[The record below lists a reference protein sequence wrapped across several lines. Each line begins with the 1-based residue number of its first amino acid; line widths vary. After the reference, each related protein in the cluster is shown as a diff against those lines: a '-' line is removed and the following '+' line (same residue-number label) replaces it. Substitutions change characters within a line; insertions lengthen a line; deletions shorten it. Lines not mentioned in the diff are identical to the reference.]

1 MRVLQSFPEGRTTT
15 NPYLV
20 QLDRGL
26 RQHVQ
31 VDGFSWWRA
40 LTAPYDVFHVHW
52 PEILLQGRTP
62 ARALARHLLFALL
75 LTRLRL
81 RHTAV
86 VRTLHNLRSH
96 EENSPTERRL
106 LHGFDRRTTLWIRLN
121 PFTPLPAGTLERT
134 IAHGDY
140 REWYADYP
148 CTSTVPGRLLY
159 FGLIRPYKGIDT
171 LIDCFTSRAD
181 AAAESATLRIVGQ
194 PHTPE
199 LARTLAALA
208 AGDPRIV
215 FSLGYASDETLAR
228 EIGEA
233 ELVVLP
239 YQEMHNSGA
248 ALLAL
253 SLGRP
258 VLVPRN
264 VVTEALALE
273 VGGDWVVTYP
283 GALSPQALT
292 DALAA
297 VRSPRRAA
305 QPELSA
311 RSWQTGV
318 AAHVEAYECA
328 VRAVRAR

>member
-1 MRVLQSFPEGRTTT
+1 MRVLQSFPDGRATT

-26 RQHVQ
+26 REKLQ

-40 LTAPYDVFHVHW
+40 LTAQYDVFHVHW

-62 ARALARHLLFALL
+62 ARALARRLLFALL

-96 EENSPTERRL
+96 EEKSPTERRL
-106 LHGFDRRTTLWIRLN
+106 LHAIDRHTTLWIRLN
-121 PFTPLPAGTLERT
+121 PFTPLPAGALERT
-134 IAHGDY
+134 IAHGEY
-140 REWYADYP
+140 REWYAGHP
-148 CTSTVPGRLLY
+148 CPPTVPGRLLY

-171 LIDCFTSRAD
+171 LIECFTAQTD
-181 AAAESATLRIVGQ
+181 AAGSSATLRIVGQ
-194 PHTPE
+194 PHAPE
-199 LARTLAALA
+199 LAQTLGALA
-208 AGDPRIV
+208 AGDSRIE
-215 FSLGYASDETLAR
+215 FRLGYASDETLAH

-233 ELVVLP
+233 ELVALP

-258 VLVPRN
+258 VLVPHN
-264 VVTEALALE
+264 AVTEALANE
-273 VGGDWVVTYP
+273 VGSDWVLTYP

-297 VRSPRRAA
+297 ARFSRPAA
-305 QPELSA
+305 RPDLSA
-311 RSWQTGV
+311 RTWEIGV
-318 AAHVEAYECA
+318 AGHLEAYECA

>member
-1 MRVLQSFPEGRTTT
+1 MRVLQSFPEGRATT

-26 RQHVQ
+26 REHLQ

-40 LTAPYDVFHVHW
+40 LTAQYDVFHAHW

-62 ARALARHLLFALL
+62 ARALGRSLLFALL

-96 EENSPTERRL
+96 EERSPTERRL
-106 LHGFDRRTTLWIRLN
+106 LHAFDRHTTLWIRLN
-121 PFTPLPAGTLERT
+121 PFTPLPAGALERT

-140 REWYADYP
+140 REWYAGHACP
-148 CTSTVPGRLLY
+148 PSVPGRLLY

-171 LIDCFTSRAD
+171 LIESFTALTD
-181 AAAESATLRIVGQ
+181 AAELSATLRIVGQ

-199 LARTLAALA
+199 LARALGAAA
-208 AGDPRIV
+208 VGDPRIE
-215 FSLGYASDETLAR
+215 FSLGYANDETLAH

-258 VLVPRN
+258 VLVPQN
-264 VVTEALALE
+264 AVTEALANE
-273 VGGDWVVTYP
+273 VGSDWVLTYP
-283 GALSPQALT
+283 GVLSPHALT
-292 DALAA
+292 DALTAA
-297 VRSPRRAA
+297 RFSRPTAR
-305 QPELSA
+305 PDLSA
-311 RSWQTGV
+311 RTWETGV
-318 AAHVEAYECA
+318 AGHLEAYQCA
-328 VRAVRAR
+328 VRAVRAH

>member
-1 MRVLQSFPEGRTTT
+1 MRVLQSFPEGRATT

-26 RQHVQ
+26 REHLQ

-40 LTAPYDVFHVHW
+40 LTAQYDVFHVHW

-62 ARALARHLLFALL
+62 TRALARRLLFAIL

-96 EENSPTERRL
+96 EEKSPTDRRL
-106 LHGFDRRTTLWIRLN
+106 LRAFDRHTTLWIRLN
-121 PFTPLPAGTLERT
+121 PFTPLPAGALERT
-134 IAHGDY
+134 IAHGEY
-140 REWYADYP
+140 RGWYAGHACP
-148 CTSTVPGRLLY
+148 PTIPGRLLY

-171 LIDCFTSRAD
+171 LIESFTAQTD
-181 AAAESATLRIVGQ
+181 AAESSATLRIVGQ

-199 LARTLAALA
+199 LARTLGALA
-208 AGDPRIV
+208 AGDPRIE
-215 FSLGYASDETLAR
+215 FRLGYASDETLAH

-253 SLGRP
+253 SLDRP
-258 VLVPRN
+258 ILVPHN
-264 VVTEALALE
+264 AVTEALANE
-273 VGGDWVVTYP
+273 VGSDWVLTYP

-297 VRSPRRAA
+297 ARFLRPTAR
-305 QPELSA
+305 PDLSA
-311 RSWQTGV
+311 RTWETGV
-318 AAHVEAYECA
+318 AGHVEAYECA
-328 VRAVRAR
+328 VRAVRAH

>member
-1 MRVLQSFPEGRTTT
+1 MRILQSFPEGRATT

-26 RQHVQ
+26 REHVQ

-40 LTAPYDVFHVHW
+40 LMAPYDVFHVHW

-62 ARALARHLLFALL
+62 ARALARRLLFALL

-96 EENSPTERRL
+96 EEKSPTERRL
-106 LHGFDRRTTLWIRLN
+106 LQAFDRQTTLWIRLN
-121 PFTPLPAGTLERT
+121 AFTALPAGALERT

-140 REWYADYP
+140 REWYAGQTCP
-148 CTSTVPGRLLY
+148 STVPGRLLY
-159 FGLIRPYKGIDT
+159 FGLIRPYKGINT
-171 LIDCFTSRAD
+171 LIECFTAITD
-181 AAAESATLRIVGQ
+181 AAESSATLRIVGQ

-199 LARTLAALA
+199 LARTLGALA
-208 AGDPRIV
+208 AGDPRIE
-215 FSLGYASDETLAR
+215 FSLGYASDETLAH

-248 ALLAL
+248 TLLAL

-264 VVTEALALE
+264 AVTEALANE
-273 VGGDWVVTYP
+273 VGGDWVLTYP
-283 GALSPQALT
+283 DTLSPQDLT

-297 VRSPRRAA
+297 ARFSSHTARPD
-305 QPELSA
+305 LSA
-311 RSWQTGV
+311 RTWETGV
-318 AAHVEAYECA
+318 AGHLEAYACA